1 MHLAKSNQNI
11 NMKQQQQKF
20 SDSVIL

>member
-11 NMKQQQQKF
+11 DMKQQQQKF
-20 SDSVIL
+20 PDSVIL